1 MAPTTGA
8 VGVDGCEEIITFAEV
23 ADTQPAAFVTVNVYV
38 FGASPLIVVL
48 VPDPVVM
55 TPPGVLIIVQVP
67 VPGNPVRT
75 TLPVVTEHVG

>member
-1 MAPTTGA
+1 MVPTIGA
-8 VGVDGCEEIITFAEV
+8 VGVGGCGEIVTFAEG
-23 ADTQPAAFVTVNVYV
+23 AEMQPAAFATVNVYV

-55 TPPGVLIIVQVP
+55 TPPGVRVSVHVP
-67 VPGNPVRT
+67 VPGNPVST

>member
-8 VGVDGCEEIITFAEV
+8 VGVGGCGDIVTFAE
-23 ADTQPAAFVTVNVYV
+23 AAEMQPAAFVTVNVYV

-48 VPDPVVM
+48 VPDPVVI
-55 TPPGVLIIVQVP
+55 TPPGVRVSVHVP

-75 TLPVVTEHVG
+75 TLPVVTEQLG